1 MTPSASASYDHIVD
15 SISRLAISAECKTIT
30 FNRRIESL
38 FITLTAIAERG
49 NVNVE
54 GRSDSSTAPEASP
67 PPLSTGIHPT
77 ALSSLPEVS
86 NGPPDKRW
94 YTVTVGRYPGVF
106 LHW

>member
-1 MTPSASASYDHIVD
+1 MPPASASASYDHIVD
-15 SISRLAISAECKTIT
+15 SISRLAISAERKTIT

-49 NVNVE
+49 NAE
-54 GRSDSSTAPEASP
+54 ERSDSSTTPSASP
-67 PPLSTGIHPT
+67 PTVSTGIHPT

>member
-1 MTPSASASYDHIVD
+1 MPLSASASYDLIVD
-15 SISRLAISAECKTIT
+15 SISRLAISAERRTIT

-38 FITLTAIAERG
+38 FITLTAIAERS
-49 NVNVE
+49 NVQVE
-54 GRSDSSTAPEASP
+54 ERSDSSTAPEASSP
-67 PPLSTGIHPT
+67 PSSTGIHPT